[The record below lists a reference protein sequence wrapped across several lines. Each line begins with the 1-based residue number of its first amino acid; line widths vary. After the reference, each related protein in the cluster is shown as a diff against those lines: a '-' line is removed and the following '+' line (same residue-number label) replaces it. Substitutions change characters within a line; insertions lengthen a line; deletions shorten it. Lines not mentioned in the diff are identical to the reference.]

1 LDNANIPTES
11 PEGCHILVVD
21 DEAGI
26 VNAVRRELSA
36 GGANYAI
43 ETFTNPVEALERAR
57 TQKFHAVLA
66 DYRMPEMDG
75 VAFLKALYALQPDC
89 ARIVLSGQTDMDALV
104 RMINETHIFRFIAK
118 PWNGDFLRS
127 SLAQAL
133 AFRAANIENRR
144 LQQDRR
150 KSGMAAPAGAPRAT
164 ERVLVVDEDVASA
177 REVARCLSQHSRLD
191 DLYAAMVMEFDSA
204 RVDQSLNDIDVQIT
218 DSPRL
223 ALDMAERTKFSCVVA
238 DCRMAAMDGVAF
250 FARLAERQPD
260 CQIVLVS
267 AVPNIRDVA
276 FEIANLSSFLVK
288 PWNDFELRTAVA
300 QALAQ
305 RRLYLENR
313 ALAQAG

>member
-1 LDNANIPTES
+1 MDNANNPTGH
-11 PEGCHILVVD
+11 PEACHILVVD

-26 VNAVRRELSA
+26 VNAVRRELST
-36 GGANYAI
+36 GNQGYVI

-57 TQKFHAVLA
+57 VQRFQAVLA

-144 LQQDRR
+144 LQEDRR
-150 KSGMAAPAGAPRAT
+150 KCGALPVEASRAP
-164 ERVLVVDEDVASA
+164 ERVLVVDADVASA
-177 REVARCLSQHSRLD
+177 RALADCLLQHSLLD
-191 DLYAAMVMEFDSA
+191 DLYAAMVMEFAGA
-204 RVDQSLNDIDVQIT
+204 RVDQDLNGIDVQIT

-223 ALDMAERTKFSCVVA
+223 ALDMAGRMQYSCVVA
-238 DCRMAAMDGVAF
+238 DCPAVDGVAF
-250 FARLAERQPD
+250 FARFAEKQPD
-260 CQIVLVS
+260 CPVVLVS
-267 AVPNIRDVA
+267 AVPNIREVA
-276 FEIANLSSFLVK
+276 LAIARLSSFFVK
-288 PWNDFELRTAVA
+288 PWNDFELRAAVA

-305 RRLYLENR
+305 RRLSLENR
-313 ALAQAG
+313 ALVQAG